1 MQNPHP
7 MTDPKVKANEIVE
20 KYREVLGLKYIH
32 SRNAYIACAIS
43 EVEGKIALL
52 NEMLET
58 NLHNDFDI
66 LNRRGEYLAI
76 LQELKNMN
84 Q

>member
-1 MQNPHP
+1 MYP
-7 MTDPKVKANEIVE
+7 MTPEQIKAQEIVE

-43 EVEGKIALL
+43 EVEGRIETLVEFNKIIPISIKAAVEQLDAVL
-52 NEMLET
+52 T
-58 NLHNDFDI
+58 
-66 LNRRGEYLAI
+66 
-76 LQELKNMN
+76 ELKNMN

>member
-7 MTDPKVKANEIVE
+7 MTPEQIKAQEIVE

-43 EVEGKIALL
+43 EVEGRIETLVEFNKIIPISIKAAVEQLDAVL
-52 NEMLET
+52 T
-58 NLHNDFDI
+58 
-66 LNRRGEYLAI
+66 
-76 LQELKNMN
+76 ELKNMN